1 MQSSLWPWHGGHIVV
16 MSVIFHSRMS
26 GLYGYV
32 KQDYR
37 IPFQAGQK
45 SNANVYQ
52 FMTDIVKLLDK
63 Q

>member
-1 MQSSLWPWHGGHIVV
+1 MLGMLFIYD
-16 MSVIFHSRMS
+16 SRMS

-32 KQDYR
+32 KEDYR
-37 IPFQAGQK
+37 IPFQAGEK